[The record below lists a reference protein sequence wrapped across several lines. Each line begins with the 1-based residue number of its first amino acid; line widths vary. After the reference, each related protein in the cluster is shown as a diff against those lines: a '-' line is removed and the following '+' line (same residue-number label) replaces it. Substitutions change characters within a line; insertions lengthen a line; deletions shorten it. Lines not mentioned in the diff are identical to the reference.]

1 MMKLLVTGVTGQL
14 GGDLVATLKGQG
26 HEVIA
31 ADRER
36 MNFLQP
42 QQAATVVR
50 TEQPDWFINC
60 AAYTQVDKAESEPE
74 AAFTINRDA
83 PAQLARAV
91 ADYGGRF
98 LQVSTDFVFDGSQT
112 RPYVEAA
119 EPNPLGVYG
128 RSKLEGERVVREA
141 LPEAVILRTAWV
153 YGVNGH
159 NFVKTMLRLAGE
171 GKPLRVV
178 CDQIGTPTWTRDI
191 VMAITALME
200 QQAEGIFHF
209 TAAGETSWHGFA
221 NAIFE
226 EASAVGIPLKTMQA
240 DPIPTSEYP
249 TAATR
254 PAYSVLNTDKIR
266 GLLPMPIP
274 DWRDSLRKM
283 LQEYATCADCS

>member
-14 GGDLVATLKGQG
+14 GSDLVATLKGQD

-31 ADRER
+31 ADEER

-42 QQAATVVR
+42 QQAALMVR
-50 TEQPDWFINC
+50 AEQPDWVINC

-74 AAFTINRDA
+74 AAFIINRDA

-112 RPYVEAA
+112 RPYTEEDA
-119 EPNPLGVYG
+119 PNPLGVYG
-128 RSKLEGERVVREA
+128 QSKLEGERAVLDA
-141 LPEAVILRTAWV
+141 LPDAVILRTAWV
-153 YGVNGH
+153 YGVHGH

-191 VMAITALME
+191 VMAITALLE
-200 QQAEGIFHF
+200 QRAAGMFHF
-209 TAAGETSWHGFA
+209 TAAGETSWQGFA

-226 EASAVGIPLKTMQA
+226 EAVAAGIELKTTRA
-240 DPIPTSEYP
+240 EPIPTSEYP

-254 PAYSVLNTDKIR
+254 PAYSVLDTDKI
-266 GLLPMPIP
+266 GPYLPVPIP
-274 DWRDSLRKM
+274 GWRDSLKKM

>member
-1 MMKLLVTGVTGQL
+1 MKLLVTGVTGQL
-14 GGDLVATLKGQG
+14 GSEVVTVLAEQG

-36 MNFLQP
+36 INFLQP
-42 QQAATVVR
+42 QQAAAVVQAER
-50 TEQPDWFINC
+50 PDWVINC
-60 AAYTQVDKAESEPE
+60 AAYTQVDRAESEPQ
-74 AAFTINRDA
+74 AAFTINRDT

-91 ADYGGRF
+91 ADHGGRF
-98 LQVSTDFVFDGSQT
+98 LQLSTDFVFDGSQ
-112 RPYVEAA
+112 RHPYLEED

-128 RSKLEGERVVREA
+128 QSKLEGERIVLEA
-141 LPEAVILRTAWV
+141 QPNAVILRTAWV
-153 YGVNGH
+153 YGVHGH

-191 VMAITALME
+191 VMAITALLE
-200 QQAEGIFHF
+200 QQAAGTFHF
-209 TAAGETSWHGFA
+209 TAAGETSWQGFA

-226 EASAVGIPLKTMQA
+226 EAVAAGIELQTTQA
-240 DPIPTSEYP
+240 EPIPTSEYP

-254 PAYSVLNTDKIR
+254 PAYSVLDTTKIR
-266 GLLPMPIP
+266 PYLSASIP
-274 DWRDSLRKM
+274 GWRDSLKKM

>member
-14 GGDLVATLKGQG
+14 GSDLVATLKGQD

-31 ADRER
+31 ADEER

-42 QQAATVVR
+42 QQAAAMVR
-50 TEQPDWFINC
+50 AEQPDWVINC

-83 PAQLARAV
+83 PAQLAQAV

-98 LQVSTDFVFDGSQT
+98 LQVSTDFVFDGSQS
-112 RPYVEAA
+112 RPYTEEDA
-119 EPNPLGVYG
+119 PNPLGVYG
-128 RSKLEGERVVREA
+128 QSKLEGERAVLDA
-141 LPEAVILRTAWV
+141 LPDAVILRTAWV
-153 YGVNGH
+153 YGVHGH

-178 CDQIGTPTWTRDI
+178 SDQVGTPTWTRDI
-191 VMAITALME
+191 VMAITALLE
-200 QQAEGIFHF
+200 QHTAGTFHF

-226 EASAVGIPLKTMQA
+226 EAVAAGIELKTTRA
-240 DPIPTSEYP
+240 EPIPTSEYP

-254 PAYSVLNTDKIR
+254 PAYSVLDTDKI
-266 GLLPMPIP
+266 GPYLPVPIP
-274 DWRDSLRKM
+274 GWRDSLKKM

>member
-14 GGDLVATLKGQG
+14 GSDLVATLKGQD

-31 ADRER
+31 ADEER

-42 QQAATVVR
+42 QQAAAMVR
-50 TEQPDWFINC
+50 AEQPDWVINC
-60 AAYTQVDKAESEPE
+60 AAYTQVDKAESEPQ

-83 PAQLARAV
+83 PAHLAQAV

-98 LQVSTDFVFDGSQT
+98 LQVSTDFVFDGSQA
-112 RPYVEAA
+112 RPYTEQDA
-119 EPNPLGVYG
+119 PNPLGVYG
-128 RSKLEGERVVREA
+128 QSKLEGERAVLDA
-141 LPEAVILRTAWV
+141 LPDAVILRTAWV
-153 YGVNGH
+153 YGVHGH

-178 CDQIGTPTWTRDI
+178 SDQVGTPTWTRDI
-191 VMAITALME
+191 VMAITALLE
-200 QQAEGIFHF
+200 QQAAGTFHF
-209 TAAGETSWHGFA
+209 TAAGETSWQGFA

-226 EASAVGIPLKTMQA
+226 EAVAAGIELKTTRA
-240 DPIPTSEYP
+240 EPIPTTEYP

-254 PAYSVLNTDKIR
+254 PAYSVLDTDKI
-266 GLLPMPIP
+266 GPYLPVPIP
-274 DWRDSLRKM
+274 GWRDSLKKM